1 MQYFY
6 PLLVYTGLTGI
17 LLLLGIELIPNLK
30 AWHKP
35 MTAAWLS
42 FLTLIW
48 LFLPQDGQMG
58 PLCMASLQCSGRADL
73 AGNVA

>member
-35 MTAAWLS
+35 MTAAWL
-42 FLTLIW
+42 
-48 LFLPQDGQMG
+48 
-58 PLCMASLQCSGRADL
+58 
-73 AGNVA
+73 